1 MTIPP
6 LLSSL
11 LQLLFDLAAPAAICT
26 MVLAGVALRR
36 EGGVTFEAG
45 GQFQRWMLWS
55 VILLTLPQLLSWLAA
70 QGIVVPPQSA
80 GVSSSW
86 LSSMERSF
94 TSFVSDIVLTRLAPI
109 LAAFFV
115 LKAAL
120 DMAEGR
126 SPLGSVIGAMFLLSV
141 RTTAKLLQGFN
152 SGSEFATTDML
163 ASLWNYL
170 AGTILPEAA
179 GLAVAGAIINYS
191 RNKPLMPLVYSALAF
206 LSVSGLWKLVQAM
219 VG

>member
-1 MTIPP
+1 
-6 LLSSL
+6 
-11 LQLLFDLAAPAAICT
+11 
-26 MVLAGVALRR
+26 
-36 EGGVTFEAG
+36 
-45 GQFQRWMLWS
+45 
-55 VILLTLPQLLSWLAA
+55 
-70 QGIVVPPQSA
+70 
-80 GVSSSW
+80 
-86 LSSMERSF
+86 MERSF

-120 DMAEGR
+120 DMAEGH

-141 RTTAKLLQGFN
+141 RTTVKLLQGFN

-163 ASLWNYL
+163 ASLWNYV